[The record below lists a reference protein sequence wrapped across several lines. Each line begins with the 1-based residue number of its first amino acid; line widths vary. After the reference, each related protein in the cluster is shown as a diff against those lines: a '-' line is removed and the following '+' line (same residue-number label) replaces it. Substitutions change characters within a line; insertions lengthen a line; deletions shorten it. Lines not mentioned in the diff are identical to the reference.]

1 MRLNLGCGSR
11 HHPEWVNLDTDP
23 DDETVRLWDVRDGL
37 PFGDGTC
44 DALYHS
50 HLLEHL
56 RSADVRTLMAETLR
70 VCRSGAVIRIVVPDL
85 ERIAREYL
93 RLLDDALDG
102 KPGAEADYDWIMLE
116 MYDQAVREASGGLME
131 DVLRAPLPN
140 REYVVRRVGDGTF
153 PRRRSWLRHHLERAV
168 GKLTSKGNA
177 GRALRIGRFR
187 LSGEVHQWMYDR
199 FSLARLMKAFGLLEA
214 RVVRPDESAIAN
226 WHSYGLDVLAD
237 GSIAKPD
244 SLYMEARRP

>member
-1 MRLNLGCGSR
+1 
-11 HHPEWVNLDTDP
+11 
-23 DDETVRLWDVRDGL
+23 
-37 PFGDGTC
+37 
-44 DALYHS
+44 
-50 HLLEHL
+50 
-56 RSADVRTLMAETLR
+56 
-70 VCRSGAVIRIVVPDL
+70 
-85 ERIAREYL
+85 
-93 RLLDDALDG
+93 
-102 KPGAEADYDWIMLE
+102 
-116 MYDQAVREASGGLME
+116 
-131 DVLRAPLPN
+131 
-140 REYVVRRVGDGTF
+140 
-153 PRRRSWLRHHLERAV
+153 LERAV

-199 FSLARLMKAFGLLEA
+199 FSLARLMKGFGLLEA